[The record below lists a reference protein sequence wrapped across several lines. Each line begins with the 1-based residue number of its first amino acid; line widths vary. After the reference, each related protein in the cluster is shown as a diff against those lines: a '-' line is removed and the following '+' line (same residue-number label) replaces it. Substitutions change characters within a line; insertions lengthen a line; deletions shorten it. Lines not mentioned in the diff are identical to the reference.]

1 MDLELERSAAICA
14 SFFPRNVLDGTIVEI
29 ENRIFHGRRKG
40 GVGKPWIVMLVDR
53 GWPLAN
59 ASPKHGR
66 VEDNREGRR
75 EKGCVRRRGGGLSD
89 TALNRQSQ
97 SDLPLNPSPFSP
109 ASRASGKWVSRS
121 QCLGRSIDPRQWA
134 RPGMGRKFHPPLP
147 LPMRKSLF
155 LFTEGVNARYP
166 FSRRLVAQAKH
177 VSNRDTKRFS
187 RENDTSLHD

>member
-75 EKGCVRRRGGGLSD
+75 ERVKNNAFLNFPSLS
-89 TALNRQSQ
+89 
-97 SDLPLNPSPFSP
+97 PSLS
-109 ASRASGKWVSRS
+109 
-121 QCLGRSIDPRQWA
+121 L
-134 RPGMGRKFHPPLP
+134 
-147 LPMRKSLF
+147 SLF
-155 LFTEGVNARYP
+155 LSVF
-166 FSRRLVAQAKH
+166 RRKG
-177 VSNRDTKRFS
+177 SFRFS
-187 RENDTSLHD
+187 NNSLAREK

>member
-14 SFFPRNVLDGTIVEI
+14 SFFPRNVLDETIVEI

-109 ASRASGKWVSRS
+109 ASRASGK
-121 QCLGRSIDPRQWA
+121 
-134 RPGMGRKFHPPLP
+134 
-147 LPMRKSLF
+147 
-155 LFTEGVNARYP
+155 
-166 FSRRLVAQAKH
+166 
-177 VSNRDTKRFS
+177 
-187 RENDTSLHD
+187 